1 MVPNVL
7 KELAETSKF
16 EEIRELCQVL
26 CKIIEKLGKEAGKNG
41 EQRS

>member
-1 MVPNVL
+1 MVL

-16 EEIRELCQVL
+16 EEIKELCRVL
-26 CKIIEKLGKEAGKNG
+26 CEVLEKIEEGAESGG